1 MDPEWKHTIPD
12 PQKGSIFQLSIQDH
26 IQGLPLPSEGWIRT
40 VRKALGMSG
49 AQLAR
54 RMKVTRAHISNSEK
68 SEPSGSLTLK
78 SMTKMAE
85 AMNCQFVYAIVPND
99 RIETVVYQRA
109 LKKARAQVKEASV
122 HMALEDQALN
132 KQQLEQQIERL
143 AQNLMEQMSADLW
156 NDHE

>member
-1 MDPEWKHTIPD
+1 MSASFS
-12 PQKGSIFQLSIQDH
+12 GSIFQPLS
-26 IQGLPLPSEGWIRT
+26 W
-40 VRKALGMSG
+40 
-49 AQLAR
+49 
-54 RMKVTRAHISNSEK
+54 VTSAPDSTMPR
-68 SEPSGSLTLK
+68 
-78 SMTKMAE
+78 KMAE